1 MQRLN
6 VPARLTRSKRKLDS
20 LGEETKIPSS
30 KRASF
35 SNLTNKS
42 NSQKSLRKS
51 NTMSKSKPNS
61 QVSQSAP
68 QSGEIVV
75 TQVSSKDLAADTNAD
90 MIEMMKCIK
99 MVLEQD
105 FKDVSNRLQLQS
117 VPSQLYNTKKYRDS
131 FSSKTV
137 VQAASNEIQ
146 SLAKNYLADD
156 RHTQFVI
163 HVRQNTVGRKVYPG
177 LVAVR
182 GILEL
187 ILVSW
192 AE

>member
-1 MQRLN
+1 M
-6 VPARLTRSKRKLDS
+6 
-20 LGEETKIPSS
+20 
-30 KRASF
+30 
-35 SNLTNKS
+35 
-42 NSQKSLRKS
+42 
-51 NTMSKSKPNS
+51 
-61 QVSQSAP
+61 
-68 QSGEIVV
+68 
-75 TQVSSKDLAADTNAD
+75 TQVSTKDLAADTKAD
-90 MIEMMKCIK
+90 MVKMMTCIK
-99 MVLEQD
+99 MVLERN

-117 VPSQLYNTKKYRDS
+117 VPTQLYDMKKYRDS

-156 RHTQFVI
+156 RHTQFII
-163 HVRQNTVGRKVYPG
+163 HVRQNTVGRKEYPG

-187 ILVSW
+187 ILVSR